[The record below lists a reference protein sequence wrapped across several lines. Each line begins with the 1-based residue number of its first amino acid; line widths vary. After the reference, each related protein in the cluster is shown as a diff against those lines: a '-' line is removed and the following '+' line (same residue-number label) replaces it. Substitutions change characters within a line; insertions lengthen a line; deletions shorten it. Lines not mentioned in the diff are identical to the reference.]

1 MNEARIEDKI
11 EKRWGGKEL
20 GRDNGRIQTGIF
32 LFIIGALLF
41 LKTSHLVTFPS
52 WFFSSGT
59 FFLAL
64 GLFIGIRKGFR
75 PGFWLIFLL
84 IGGLSLAEKIDPDL
98 NMDQYM
104 WPLII
109 MGIGLAFILRP
120 KKTGWGHWKD
130 RHRGNWNT
138 TNLSGGSYEDLEGDM
153 PSADRRDFIEATAV
167 FGGIKRSVLSKNFK
181 GGEITS
187 VMGGSEIDLTQAD
200 FTGTITIDVTT
211 VFGGSKLVVPP
222 TWDVHNDIAAV
233 FGGVDDKRQIMGVAM
248 DPNKVLI
255 LEGTCVFGG
264 LEIRS
269 Y

>member
-1 MNEARIEDKI
+1 MNEARIE
-11 EKRWGGKEL
+11 EKMEKGWKGKES
-20 GRDNGRIQTGIF
+20 GRDNGRLQTGIF
-32 LFIIGALLF
+32 LLLIGALLF
-41 LKTSHLVTFPS
+41 LKTSHLVIFPS
-52 WFFSSGT
+52 WFFSNAT
-59 FFLAL
+59 FFIAL
-64 GLFIGIRKGFR
+64 GLFIGLRKEFR

-84 IGGLSLAEKIDPDL
+84 IGGFSLADKIDPDL
-98 NMDQYM
+98 RMDKYM

-109 MGIGLAFILRP
+109 MGIGLAFIFRP
-120 KKTGWGHWKD
+120 KKAHWGHWKG
-130 RHRGNWNT
+130 RHHRNWNEAHST
-138 TNLSGGSYEDLEGDM
+138 SASYESFEGDM

-167 FGGIKRSVLSKNFK
+167 FGGVKKSILSKNFK

-200 FTGTITIDVTT
+200 FTGTITIEITT
-211 VFGGSKLVVPP
+211 AFGGSKLIVPP
-222 TWDVHNDIAAV
+222 TWDVHNEISAV

-255 LEGTCVFGG
+255 LEGTCIFGG